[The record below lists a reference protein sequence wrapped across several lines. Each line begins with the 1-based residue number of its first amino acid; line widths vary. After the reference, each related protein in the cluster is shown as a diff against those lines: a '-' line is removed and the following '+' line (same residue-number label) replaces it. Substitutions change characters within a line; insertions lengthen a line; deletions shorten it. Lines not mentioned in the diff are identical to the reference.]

1 MERGLSIGVCRRRR
15 RRRRRSIRPI
25 LLPTEPIPLIALSL
39 SLSLFFYSPQLSVW
53 FERVLLGFYWAF
65 DWVLLGV
72 VVVVVVVVVF
82 VVVFVVVVGSD
93 RVLGAISLV
102 VWVY

>member
-1 MERGLSIGVCRRRR
+1 M
-15 RRRRRSIRPI
+15 
-25 LLPTEPIPLIALSL
+25 
-39 SLSLFFYSPQLSVW
+39 W

-72 VVVVVVVVVF
+72 VVVVVVVVVVF
-82 VVVFVVVVGSD
+82 VVVVVVVVGSD